1 MGMGKE
7 VMHEKRGCRTVM
19 RDSPTFQT
27 EICESQSEW
36 IMKALP
42 PIWKGRTGMNK
53 TIKTLAV
60 ALATAA
66 TIAMP
71 FSAEA
76 HFLSSRQEKEIGN
89 EAVKDFMNE
98 YQCERNWVL
107 DHIQKRLLQF
117 NSNKLWMYGTFG
129 KKRGLE
135 PVLLA
140 KINTGNAVS
149 YGGGQI
155 FVSEGFFDWLANKKA
170 DEFYYDKNAQNPWKK
185 CNIYQMSAMAAVVGH
200 EMGHWENEDMLDEFD
215 RDILLRGLGS
225 VFAFVNPWVALG
237 VPVGTRLIGYF
248 STRQM
253 SFDAEREADRKS
265 MEYALNVPE
274 YSVGGEAIVE
284 YCAYQ
289 YKLSQGIE
297 DKVTD
302 WLHPHSK
309 TAKRLERALRYQ
321 EELSLGF
328 IQYGNDFDPTFN
340 GGIHCGK
347 TFLYSR
353 EKDNFDAVERSFYVL
368 GQIATAIHFDFC
380 KTRCIKIMRE
390 DEVFTD
396 GSPQNVVLILDG
408 HGNDY
413 KDHTKIIDTYYNVSM
428 QDAKLWA
435 ESPWEKVA
443 DKFEALIR
451 QNSELANLAYTR
463 WLIEQYENNRK
474 KYKYKPVE

>member
-1 MGMGKE
+1 MNTWK
-7 VMHEKRGCRTVM
+7 KCAAA
-19 RDSPTFQT
+19 
-27 EICESQSEW
+27 ICT
-36 IMKALP
+36 AL
-42 PIWKGRTGMNK
+42 
-53 TIKTLAV
+53 TLSA
-60 ALATAA
+60 
-66 TIAMP
+66 P

-117 NSNKLWMYGTFG
+117 NSDKLWMYGTFG

-140 KINTGNAVS
+140 KIDTANAVS

-155 FVSEGFFDWLANKKA
+155 FINEGYFDQLANKRA
-170 DEFYYDKNAQNPWKK
+170 EDFYYDKREQHPWKK
-185 CNIYQMSAMAAVVGH
+185 CNIYQMSAMAAVMGH
-200 EMGHWENEDMLDEFD
+200 EMGHWENEDMLDNFD
-215 RDILLRGLGS
+215 RDIFIRGLAS
-225 VFAFVNPWVALG
+225 VFVFVNPWAALG
-237 VPVGTRLIGYF
+237 VPVGANLINCF
-248 STRQM
+248 CTRQM
-253 SFDAEREADRKS
+253 SFDSEREADRKS
-265 MEYALNVPE
+265 MEYAMYVPE

-289 YKLSQGIE
+289 YKLKIGKE
-297 DKVTD
+297 DKVTN
-302 WLHPHSK
+302 WLRPHST

-340 GGIHCGK
+340 GKIHCGSA
-347 TFLYSR
+347 FLYSLGKR
-353 EKDNFDAVERSFYVL
+353 DFDTVERSFYVL

-396 GSPQNVVLILDG
+396 GSPNNVVMLLDG

-413 KDHTKIIDTYYNVSM
+413 KDHTKIIDTFYNVSM
-428 QDAKLWA
+428 KDAKFWA
-435 ESPWEKVA
+435 ESPWEKIEPMYDEVI
-443 DKFEALIR
+443 KK
-451 QNSELANLAYTR
+451 NSEIANLAYIR
-463 WLIEQYENNRK
+463 SIIETYENNRK
-474 KYKYKPVE
+474 NYKYKNPDDE

>member
-1 MGMGKE
+1 MDDAWTRKFPHGTRIACTIRQE
-7 VMHEKRGCRTVM
+7 RTPQLVKGDD
-19 RDSPTFQT
+19 RDM
-27 EICESQSEW
+27 
-36 IMKALP
+36 MK
-42 PIWKGRTGMNK
+42 K

-71 FSAEA
+71 FSADA
-76 HFLSSRQEKEIGN
+76 HFLSSAQEKEIGN

-117 NSNKLWMYGTFG
+117 NSDKLWMYGTPG

-135 PVLLA
+135 PVLMVKLDRA
-140 KINTGNAVS
+140 NAVS

-155 FVSEGFFDWLANKKA
+155 FINEGYFDQLANKRA
-170 DEFYYDKNAQNPWKK
+170 EHFYYDKSEQNPWKK
-185 CNIYQMSAMAAVVGH
+185 CNIYQMSAMAAVMGH
-200 EMGHWENEDMLDEFD
+200 EMGHWENEDMLDNFD
-215 RDILLRGLGS
+215 RDIFIRGLAS
-225 VFAFVNPWVALG
+225 VFVFVNPWAALG
-237 VPVGTRLIGYF
+237 VPVGANLINCF
-248 STRQM
+248 CTRQM
-253 SFDAEREADRKS
+253 SFDSEREADRKS
-265 MEYALNVPE
+265 MEYAMYVPE

-284 YCAYQ
+284 YTEYQ
-289 YKLSQGIE
+289 YKTAQGIE
-297 DKVTD
+297 DKVTN
-302 WLHPHSK
+302 WLHPHST

-321 EELSLGF
+321 EELSLGY
-328 IQYGNDFDPTFN
+328 IKYGNDFEPTFN
-340 GGIHCGK
+340 GNATCGA
-347 TFLYSR
+347 TFLYSPA
-353 EKDNFDAVERSFYVL
+353 KSDFDAVERSFYVL

-396 GSPQNVVLILDG
+396 GSPNNVVMLLEG

-428 QDAKLWA
+428 KDAKWWA
-435 ESPWEKVA
+435 ESPWETI
-443 DKFEALIR
+443 EPRYHELIKHD
-451 QNSELANLAYTR
+451 SELANLAYTR
-463 WLIEQYENNRK
+463 EIIENYEINRK